1 MTFIIFKCPLL
12 TFLKKWT
19 LESLDNWLLS
29 NWISFLYWKGQGTT
43 PSPSNCSND
52 SGKLLPLFISIS
64 WPSLV
69 TWWVLVQKIYLKMH
83 PVSCSD
89 THHDV
94 TDLVNHGM
102 VKNRKTWISWE
113 QNITFLRNKK
123 KIHLPLQM
131 THFEKFPFC
140 SGGNL

>member
-1 MTFIIFKCPLL
+1 MTFIIFKCPLF

-43 PSPSNCSND
+43 HSPSNCSND